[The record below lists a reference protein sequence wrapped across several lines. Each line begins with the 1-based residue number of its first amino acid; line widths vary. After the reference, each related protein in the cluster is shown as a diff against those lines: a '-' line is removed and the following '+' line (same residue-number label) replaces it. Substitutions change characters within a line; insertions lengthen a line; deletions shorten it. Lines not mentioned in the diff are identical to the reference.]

1 MEKAGI
7 VVFALIAAAVLLAL
21 ALLTTPQVRTIT
33 PAQATATFGA
43 HEWKLQQDAILL
55 NGGTK

>member
-1 MEKAGI
+1 MAGLSI
-7 VVFALIAAAVLLAL
+7 FALIAALILLVAAL
-21 ALLTTPQVRTIT
+21 ATTPQIT
-33 PAQATATFGA
+33 PAQATATYGA